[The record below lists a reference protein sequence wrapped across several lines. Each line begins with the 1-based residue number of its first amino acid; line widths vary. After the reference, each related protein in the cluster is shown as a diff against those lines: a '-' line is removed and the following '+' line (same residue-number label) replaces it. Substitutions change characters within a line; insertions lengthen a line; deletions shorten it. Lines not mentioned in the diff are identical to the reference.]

1 MPKFKTT
8 GTGRDISNWNGTLEK
23 ALVAHIDMLNACKTN
38 ADLIDTLMACEEAGL
53 NSEATEYTDRLIADI
68 SSNPNFEANFQ
79 RMYNVYLKGLG
90 LGVLK
95 CSTKTSA
102 KRLSEFKFGN
112 PKGHFVDLMD
122 ELECEDE
129 NAFVKLPA
137 ESKYAGKY
145 LYVAIAERGNSD
157 WDAQAVILDE
167 EPSEDIF
174 EVMPENVEERGYTC
188 LASFENDGPYGSP
201 TILEIS
207 KNEYFISTQAD
218 YTEDGKGLF
227 GIYFGKDVKKYLDSV
242 RYYYEDDDW
251 DDDESYDRD

>member
-8 GTGRDISNWNGTLEK
+8 GTGRDISKWNGTLEK

-38 ADLIDTLMACEEAGL
+38 ADLIDTLMACETAGL
-53 NSEATEYTDRLIADI
+53 NSEATEYTDNLIAGI
-68 SSNPNFEANFQ
+68 SSNPNFKANFQ
-79 RMYNVYLKGLG
+79 RVYNVYLKGLG
-90 LGVLK
+90 LGVLR

-102 KRLSEFKFGN
+102 KRISESEN
-112 PKGHFVDLMD
+112 PTEHFVDLMD
-122 ELECEDE
+122 ELQSEDE
-129 NAFVKLPA
+129 CAFVKLPA

-157 WDAQAVILDE
+157 WDAHAVILDE
-167 EPSEDIF
+167 EPSEDILGI
-174 EVMPENVEERGYTC
+174 MPYNVESRGYTC
-188 LASFENDGPYGSP
+188 LASFVDDGPYGSP
-201 TILEIS
+201 VVLEIS

-227 GIYFGKDVKKYLDSV
+227 GIYFGKKVKKYLDSV

>member
-1 MPKFKTT
+1 MSKFKTT
-8 GTGRDISNWNGTLEK
+8 GTGRDISKWNGTLEK

-38 ADLIDTLMACEEAGL
+38 ADLIDTLMACETAGL
-53 NSEATEYTDRLIADI
+53 NTEATEYTDKLIADI

-90 LGVLK
+90 LGVLR

-102 KRLSEFKFGN
+102 KRISESEN
-112 PKGHFVDLMD
+112 PTEHFVDLMD
-122 ELECEDE
+122 ELQSEDE
-129 NAFVKLPA
+129 YAFVKLPA

-145 LYVAIAERGNSD
+145 LYIAIAERGNSD
-157 WDAQAVILDE
+157 WDAHAAILNE

-174 EVMPENVEERGYTC
+174 GVMPENVESEGYTC

-227 GIYFGKDVKKYLDSV
+227 GIYFGKDVKRYLDSV